1 MAERFDVLVQG
12 ITQEDA
18 LSLLF
23 AKQRLSIAQRIDIL
37 LQRLGMSTCE
47 QTLNALDSC
56 HP

>member
-23 AKQRLSIAQRIDIL
+23 AKQRLSIDLRIDIL
-37 LQRLGMSTCE
+37 R
-47 QTLNALDSC
+47 NAWVCRHVSKR
-56 HP
+56 